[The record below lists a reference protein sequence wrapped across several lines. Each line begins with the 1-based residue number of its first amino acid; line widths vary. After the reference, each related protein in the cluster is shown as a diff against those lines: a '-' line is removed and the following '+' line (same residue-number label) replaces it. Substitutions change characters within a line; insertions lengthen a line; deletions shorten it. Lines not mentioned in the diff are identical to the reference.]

1 VSQSQVLARKWRPR
15 RFSELTG
22 QDHVVRALT
31 NALGQKRLHHAYLF
45 TGTRGIGKTTIA
57 RILAKALNCET
68 GITAEP
74 CGTCLACTE
83 IDAGRFVD
91 LIEMDAASNT
101 QVEKMRE
108 LLENA
113 LYAPTVA
120 RYKVYII
127 DEVHM
132 LSKSA
137 FNAMLKT
144 LEEPP
149 EHVKIILATTDP
161 QKIPVTVLSRCLQF
175 NLKQIPLPLITSH
188 LKHVLDEEHI
198 SCDAASLQLLARS
211 AQGSM
216 RDALSIL
223 DQAIAFGEG
232 KIEEAVVRDMLGAID
247 QSYLFDMMSALARKD
262 GARMFAIADAMERRG
277 LSFDAA
283 LQDLAMLLHRLAL
296 AQIMPSAIGEDTP
309 EREQIF
315 ELARTFVP
323 EDVQLFYQI
332 TIQGR
337 DDLSRAPDEYAGF
350 TMTLMRMLAFLPEE
364 VSTGGG
370 GASGKGG
377 GTNSSFSKSN
387 AEGKRGSSGGAQAT
401 RSPLTSSGRTTG
413 SGLLK
418 GLERTMD
425 GSSTGLERTV
435 GTPSTRPGQ
444 MVTEEGRNSGTGEA
458 AETKVTAEL
467 TRTVEAPD
475 NAAQDTASLRQNE
488 AAVSFPN
495 GWLEIVGQLKLSGM
509 AKMLAQQCEVKRFSA
524 DEIEFCVPDIHRHLL
539 DKTYRDRLQ
548 TALREHLGKPV
559 RLKFSIGVGT
569 GMSPAEVENREKLE
583 KQSHA
588 IAAIESDPFVRD
600 LVENFDAKLIMSSIK
615 PIQ

>member
-1 VSQSQVLARKWRPR
+1 MSQTQVLARKWRPKN
-15 RFSELTG
+15 FSELTG

-31 NALGQKRLHHAYLF
+31 NALEQKRLHHAYLF

-57 RILAKALNCET
+57 RILAKALNCQT
-68 GITAEP
+68 GVSSTP
-74 CGTCLACTE
+74 CGVCSACTE
-83 IDAGRFVD
+83 IDGGRFID

-149 EHVKIILATTDP
+149 EHVKFILATTDP

-175 NLKQIPLPLITSH
+175 NLKQIPLPLIAAH
-188 LKHVLDEEHI
+188 LRHVLEQEHI
-198 SCDAASLQLLARS
+198 SCDETSLQLLARS

-232 KIEEAVVRDMLGAID
+232 KIEEAGMRDMLGAID
-247 QSYLFDMMSALARKD
+247 QSYLYDLLDALSQKD
-262 GARMFAIADAMERRG
+262 GAKMLAIADAMETRS
-277 LSFDAA
+277 LSLDAA
-283 LQDLAMLLHRLAL
+283 LQDMATLLHRLAL
-296 AQIMPSAIGEDTP
+296 AQIVPSAIGEDAP

-315 ELARTFVP
+315 ALAKVFLP
-323 EDVQLFYQI
+323 EDIQLFYQI
-332 TIQGR
+332 AINGR

-350 TMTLMRMLAFLPEE
+350 TMTLMRMLAFIPDDMTAA
-364 VSTGGG
+364 SAGGQDKTAAKAPVKVPSS
-370 GASGKGG
+370 GASAEIKRPL
-377 GTNSSFSKSN
+377 SSVTVETAVIKPDLDI
-387 AEGKRGSSGGAQAT
+387 SSGAF
-401 RSPLTSSGRTTG
+401 S
-413 SGLLK
+413 
-418 GLERTMD
+418 D
-425 GSSTGLERTV
+425 GWRV
-435 GTPSTRPGQ
+435 
-444 MVTEEGRNSGTGEA
+444 MVN
-458 AETKVTAEL
+458 
-467 TRTVEAPD
+467 
-475 NAAQDTASLRQNE
+475 
-488 AAVSFPN
+488 
-495 GWLEIVGQLKLSGM
+495 QLKLSGL
-509 AKMLAQQCEVKRFSA
+509 AKMLAQHCEVKNVLPN
-524 DEIEFCVPDIHRHLL
+524 EIEFCVPEAHKHLL
-539 DKTYRDRLQ
+539 DKAYQERMQ

-559 RLKFSIGVGT
+559 RLKFSVGIIT
-569 GMSPAEVENREKLE
+569 GLTPAELGSREKQE
-583 KQSHA
+583 KQSQA
-588 IAAIESDPFVRD
+588 VAAIESDPFVRE
-600 LVENFDAKLIMSSIK
+600 LVEHFDAKLIVSSIK